1 VNPFTQLFTLTNS
14 IRARPDGL
22 WTLVVEHVEGPGLL
36 QISASPA
43 SRWSYSDT
51 HESICSA
58 NGDPRAL
65 ISRAQCL
72 LATAPVGSLIGKFG
86 GSTAGASDGT
96 LMFVVG
102 MRCTVKVPSG
112 GGPLYLTINDEP
124 GGMDNNANEVQLE
137 KLMISLDAPASG
149 WCYEI

>member
-1 VNPFTQLFTLTNS
+1 MPLQTLTTS
-14 IRARPDGL
+14 IRARPNGL
-22 WTLVVEHVEGPGLL
+22 WTLVVEHVEGPGVL
-36 QISASPA
+36 QITASSA

-58 NGDPRAL
+58 DGDPRAL

-72 LATAPVGSLIGKFG
+72 LETAPVGSLIGKLG

-102 MRCTVKVPSG
+102 MRCTVKVPAG

-124 GGMDNNANEVQLE
+124 GGMDNNANEVELE
-137 KLMISLDAPASG
+137 KLMFSLDEPASG
-149 WCYEI
+149 CSYAI